1 MARPKCTVIFLRCIT
16 NGRRLPLGYGGEQ
29 RRDCIRF
36 FAHGRILPFSGG
48 GYADKGARLL
58 FLNTSELIKPNLT
71 SLTKSYV
78 SGYYEIT
85 FQQNPMQQQGE
96 PKRVGLHDRLFQE
109 NGIDPE

>member
-1 MARPKCTVIFLRCIT
+1 
-16 NGRRLPLGYGGEQ
+16 
-29 RRDCIRF
+29 
-36 FAHGRILPFSGG
+36 LPFSGR

-58 FLNTSELIKPNLT
+58 FLNTSELIKSNLT